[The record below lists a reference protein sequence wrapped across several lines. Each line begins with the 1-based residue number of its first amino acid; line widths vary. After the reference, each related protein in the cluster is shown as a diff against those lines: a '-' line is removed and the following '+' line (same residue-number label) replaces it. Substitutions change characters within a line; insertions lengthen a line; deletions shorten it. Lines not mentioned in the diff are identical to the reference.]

1 MSAMLEPILTD
12 EQRALLAEERELL
25 AEVATGLERAEAAAD
40 DLRTLSDSVQQLDE
54 LFLLI
59 VVGEFNAGKS
69 ALINALLGER
79 VLAEG
84 VTPTTAKIHRLVWGE
99 TFERRPSGALGE
111 LITAPVETLRQ
122 LSIVDTPGTNALDR
136 AHEALTTDFVPRAD
150 LVLFVTSADRP
161 LSESERL
168 FLESIRDWG
177 KKVVMAIN
185 KIDILRSEEDV
196 LEVVRYVSEH
206 AKRLLGL
213 EPEVLPLSALR
224 AAEAQAAGDQPAL
237 EASGLPALAR
247 FLRRTLDS
255 VELLQLKLGNPLGVA
270 GHLLADSV
278 SSVEVRR
285 AVLADDLNTIDDIER
300 QTAAWVEDVQREF
313 SLRLADVDNVLLE
326 MEQRGLE
333 YFDDTVRLGRL
344 ARLFDRAG
352 LEASFEE
359 KVVAGAPEAVEQKVE
374 SLIDWLVDSE
384 LGHWQRVVNHVNR
397 RASAHADRM
406 VGEVGSRF
414 ETDRTRLLDTVG
426 RAARDGLASYDRV
439 AEGRRMSEGLQ
450 KAVTSAAA
458 LEVGAVGL
466 GAAVA
471 LAATSTAA
479 DITGLTAAG
488 LMAAL
493 GLFVL
498 PHRRRRAKAEF
509 RSRVAALRAE
519 LVKALS
525 RHFEGEAAQRR
536 RRLEETIAPYT
547 RFVRSE
553 SERLAAERDT
563 LQDLVNRVD
572 DLKARVAA
580 LSA

>member
-1 MSAMLEPILTD
+1 MLEPILTD
-12 EQRALLAEERELL
+12 EQRELLAVERELL
-25 AEVATGLERAEAAAD
+25 AEVAAGLERAEAAED
-40 DLRTLSDSVQQLDE
+40 DRRALADSVQQLDE
-54 LFLLI
+54 LFLLV

-69 ALINALLGER
+69 ALINALLGEQ

-84 VTPTTAKIHRLVWGE
+84 VTPTTSKIHRLVWGE

-111 LITAPVETLRQ
+111 RITAPVETLRQ

-185 KIDILRSEEDV
+185 KIDILRSGEDV
-196 LEVVRYVSEH
+196 LEVVRYVGEH

-213 EPEVLPLSALR
+213 EPEVFPLSALR

-237 EASGLPALAR
+237 EASGLPALTR
-247 FLRRTLDS
+247 SLRRTLDS

-270 GHLLADSV
+270 GHLLEASL
-278 SSVEVRR
+278 SAVEVRR
-285 AVLADDLNTIDDIER
+285 EVLAADLGTIGDIER

-333 YFDDTVRLGRL
+333 FFDDTVRVGRL

-426 RAARDGLASYDRV
+426 RAAREGLASYDRV

-525 RHFEGEAAQRR
+525 RHFEGEAAHRR
-536 RRLEETIAPYT
+536 RRLDETIAPYT

-553 SERLAAERDT
+553 SDRLTGERDT
-563 LQDLVNRVD
+563 LRDLGTRVD
-572 DLKARVAA
+572 ELEARVAA
-580 LSA
+580 LWA

>member
-1 MSAMLEPILTD
+1 MLEPILTD
-12 EQRALLAEERELL
+12 EQRELLAVERELL
-25 AEVATGLERAEAAAD
+25 AEVAAGLERTEAAD
-40 DLRTLSDSVQQLDE
+40 DDRRALADSVQQLDE

-69 ALINALLGER
+69 ALINALLGEQ

-84 VTPTTAKIHRLVWGE
+84 VTPTTSKIHRLVWGE

-185 KIDILRSEEDV
+185 KIDILRSEEDAA
-196 LEVVRYVSEH
+196 EVVRYVGEH

-213 EPEVLPLSALR
+213 APEVFPLSALR
-224 AAEAQAAGDQPAL
+224 AAEAQAAGDRPAL
-237 EASGLPALAR
+237 EASGLPALTR
-247 FLRRTLDS
+247 YLRRTLDS

-270 GHLLADSV
+270 GHLLAGSV
-278 SSVEVRR
+278 SAVEARR
-285 AVLADDLNTIDDIER
+285 AVLADDLHTIDDIER

-333 YFDDTVRLGRL
+333 FFDDTVRVGRL

-352 LEASFEE
+352 LEAGFEE
-359 KVVAGAPEAVEQKVE
+359 NVVAGAPEAVEQKVE

-439 AEGRRMSEGLQ
+439 TEGRRMSEGLQ

-471 LAATSTAA
+471 LAASSTAA

-498 PHRRRRAKAEF
+498 PHRRRRAKADF
-509 RSRVAALRAE
+509 RAKVSALRAE
-519 LVKALS
+519 LVQALS

-536 RRLEETIAPYT
+536 RRLDETIAPYT

-553 SERLAAERDT
+553 SERLAGERDT
-563 LQDLVNRVD
+563 LHDLNARVD
-572 DLKARVAA
+572 ELKTRIAA